1 MDVETLKAKLAALDE
16 DIKTAR
22 LARDNANSDLELA
35 VAKRRNFASIN
46 CDHKQG
52 QRYERGYGE
61 VDIHCG
67 VCDLEVGWR

>member
-1 MDVETLKAKLAALDE
+1 MELQALKLRLAVLDE
-16 DIKTAR
+16 DIKATR
-22 LARDNANSDLELA
+22 LARDNANADLELA

-52 QRYERGYGE
+52 ERYERGYGE
-61 VDIHCG
+61 VSIHCG

>member
-1 MDVETLKAKLAALDE
+1 MDVVTLKAKLSELDE
-16 DIKTAR
+16 IIKVAR

-52 QRYERGYGE
+52 ERYERGYGE